1 MKVNKRREN
10 TREDRSPDIFDT
22 EEAGGRNEEYVE
34 EEEELDPEE
43 EQEKEEEKSSSSE
56 DGGELEDDEP
66 DYDAWSP
73 LRKEVGKDIEEPYT
87 KQIQRFM
94 VKGKNQTY
102 AEDAA
107 FKTLLPVSRR
117 RLRRFYLQCLKWIHR
132 IKHDALH
139 RKVKKT
145 LQHFID
151 EDNVD
156 FDEAVES
163 AVDTRK
169 FLLNRV
175 IGKKILSEN
184 WDDDEEKEEASVWY
198 TEIEYLP

>member
-1 MKVNKRREN
+1 M
-10 TREDRSPDIFDT
+10 
-22 EEAGGRNEEYVE
+22 
-34 EEEELDPEE
+34 DPEE

-56 DGGELEDDEP
+56 DEGELEDDEP

-87 KQIQRFM
+87 KQIKRFM

-107 FKTLLPVSRR
+107 FKTLLPISRR

-139 RKVKKT
+139 CKVKKT

-151 EDNVD
+151 EDD
-156 FDEAVES
+156 MDLDEAVES

-169 FLLNRV
+169 FILNRV
-175 IGKKILSEN
+175 IGRKILSEN
-184 WDDDEEKEEASVWY
+184 WDDDEEKEEASV
-198 TEIEYLP
+198 